1 MYNLRPTSV
10 CLHFLL
16 SLLDGIE
23 KQGCGQEVCAAT
35 RRYLQSQQLAVET
48 LQVLPSDC
56 GSTTPNSF
64 HRSGTFLCSDE
75 CRLPAAIQQA
85 CVIQTGDDAQQCVE
99 TGHMLRRTARTSPT
113 KHRQT
118 YIQDM
123 RKAAKSFTAR
133 TRDTILL
140 RDYIPM

>member
-1 MYNLRPTSV
+1 LYFVLSPLDSV
-10 CLHFLL
+10 
-16 SLLDGIE
+16 E
-23 KQGCGQEVCAAT
+23 KQGCCQKICATA
-35 RRYLQSQQLAVET
+35 RRRLQLQQLPVET

-56 GSTTPNSF
+56 GATATGSF
-64 HRSGTFLCSDE
+64 HCTGTFLCNDE
-75 CRLPAAIQQA
+75 CRFPSAVQQA
-85 CVIQTGDDAQQCVE
+85 CVIQTRDDAQQCVE